1 MPGLVGVLV
10 ALGMV
15 VVVPL
20 GLRLLTT
27 PGLAQLRRVWPA
39 AGAVAAAALLLPRG
53 GAAVA
58 LVLPYAAL
66 CVAATCC
73 GAARALAVLRMWRS
87 RTPGAAREIATSGVV
102 RELAALTAVASLSV
116 AALSLVAERAGVA
129 LLGFP
134 LAVHGLTVAH
144 FHFAGFA
151 AALLAGL
158 TAQAAPARSAVLGAL
173 AVPAGTVVVAVGH
186 FTGRW
191 TELAG
196 ALVLTAGLL
205 CTSWAVLRGVRPRL
219 PRRTGRLLL
228 TVSAWTTPVSM
239 LLAVHFALGRA
250 TGLPHLGIP
259 ETAATHGVL
268 NALGVALC
276 GLLAW
281 QRVVA
286 VRL

>member
-1 MPGLVGVLV
+1 VFNSAEEAVVPGLVGVLV

-20 GLRLLTT
+20 GLRRLDTA
-27 PGLAQLRRVWPA
+27 GLGPLSRVWPA
-39 AGAVAAAALLLPRG
+39 VGAVAAAALLLPRG
-53 GAAVA
+53 PLAVA
-58 LVLPYAAL
+58 LVAPYAVA
-66 CVAATCC
+66 CVAATWY
-73 GAARALAVLRMWRS
+73 GLRRL
-87 RTPGAAREIATSGVV
+87 V
-102 RELAALTAVASLSV
+102 RRRRVSPQELAAFTATSSLSV
-116 AALSLVAERAGVA
+116 AALSLLAERAGIE
-129 LLGFP
+129 LLGFS

-158 TAQAAPARSAVLGAL
+158 TASRVPTRVARGGAV
-173 AVPAGTVVVAVGH
+173 AVPLGTAVVAVGH

-196 ALVLTAGLL
+196 ALVLTVGLL
-205 CTSWAVLRGVRPRL
+205 GTSWVAGRAVAPRL
-219 PRRTGRLLL
+219 EPTARRLML
-228 TVSAWTTPVSM
+228 VAACVTPVTM

-268 NALGVALC
+268 NALGVGLC

-281 QRVVA
+281 QRA
-286 VRL
+286 GGARL

>member
-1 MPGLVGVLV
+1 VPGLVGVLV
-10 ALGMV
+10 VLGMV
-15 VVVPL
+15 VVAPL
-20 GLRLLTT
+20 GLGRLATD
-27 PGLAQLRRVWPA
+27 GLHRLRVVWPA
-39 AGAVAAAALLLPRG
+39 LGLLAGFGLLLPRG
-53 GAAVA
+53 SAGVA
-58 LVLPYAAL
+58 LVAPYAAV
-66 CVAATCC
+66 CAAVTLL
-73 GAARALAVLRMWRS
+73 GLRRAVRRRRADL
-87 RTPGAAREIATSGVV
+87 
-102 RELAALTAVASLSV
+102 RELTALTATCSLSV

-129 LLGFP
+129 LLGFS

-158 TAQAAPARSAVLGAL
+158 TAVAAPGRASALGAV
-173 AVPAGTVVVAVGH
+173 AVPSGTALVALGH

-205 CTSWAVLRGVRPRL
+205 CTSWVALRRVELPDRAAGVLLRIACCATP
-219 PRRTGRLLL
+219 L
-228 TVSAWTTPVSM
+228 TM

-250 TGLPHLGIP
+250 TGLPHLSIP

-268 NALGVALC
+268 NALGVGLC

-281 QRVVA
+281 HRA
-286 VRL
+286 GGLRL

>member
-15 VVVPL
+15 VVVPV
-20 GLRLLTT
+20 GLRLLRT
-27 PGLAQLRRVWPA
+27 PGLDALRPVWPLLALPAA
-39 AGAVAAAALLLPRG
+39 AGLLLPRG
-53 GAAVA
+53 PIAVA
-58 LVLPYAAL
+58 LVAPYAAL
-66 CVAATCC
+66 CAVATAC
-73 GAARALAVLRMWRS
+73 GLRRAWRAR
-87 RTPGAAREIATSGVV
+87 TGPV
-102 RELAALTAVASLSV
+102 RELTALTATGSLSV
-116 AALSLVAERAGVA
+116 AAVSLVAERAGVE

-158 TAQAAPARSAVLGAL
+158 TAAAVPGRWSALGAV
-173 AVPAGTVVVAVGH
+173 AVPLGTAVVAVGH

-196 ALVLTAGLL
+196 AVVLLAGLL
-205 CTSWAVLRGVRPRL
+205 ATSWSAGRHAVRALPDRVARILLRTAALV
-219 PRRTGRLLL
+219 
-228 TVSAWTTPVSM
+228 TPVSM

-250 TGLPHLGIP
+250 AGLPHLSIP

-268 NALGVALC
+268 NALGVGLC

-281 QRVVA
+281 HRA
-286 VRL
+286 GGARL

>member
-1 MPGLVGVLV
+1 VPGLVGVLV
-10 ALGMV
+10 VLGMA

-20 GLRLLTT
+20 GLRRLGTA
-27 PGLAQLRRVWPA
+27 GLAPLTRAWPVL
-39 AGAVAAAALLLPRG
+39 GAVAGAALLLPRG
-53 GAAVA
+53 
-58 LVLPYAAL
+58 
-66 CVAATCC
+66 
-73 GAARALAVLRMWRS
+73 ALAVLLVTPYAAACAAATWCGLRRLARS
-87 RTPGAAREIATSGVV
+87 RLTAQ
-102 RELAALTAVASLSV
+102 ELAAVTATTSLSV
-116 AALSLVAERAGVA
+116 AALSLVAERAGVE
-129 LLGFP
+129 LLGFS

-158 TAQAAPARSAVLGAL
+158 TASRVPSRVARAGAV
-173 AVPAGTVVVAVGH
+173 AVPAGTAVVAVGH

-205 CTSWAVLRGVRPRL
+205 ATSWVAARSVAPRL
-219 PRRTGRLLL
+219 EPVGRRLLL
-228 TVSAWTTPVSM
+228 VAVWASPVTM

-250 TGLPHLGIP
+250 TGLPHLSIP

-268 NALGVALC
+268 NALGVGLC

-281 QRVVA
+281 ERA
-286 VRL
+286 GGARL